1 MGAAE
6 AGRDMGHAGRV
17 HQQTP
22 ASFLLLTEDDS
33 NSYENVLICKPSAA
47 PDSGKAVSPKK
58 GWAGAGS
65 PS

>member
-1 MGAAE
+1 
-6 AGRDMGHAGRV
+6 MGHAGRI

-33 NSYENVLICKPSAA
+33 NSYENVLICKPSA

-58 GWAGAGS
+58 G
-65 PS
+65 